1 MRLLLALTLTFLRVP
16 ASAAV
21 PAADDAWAKGDYRQA
36 FALAIERANKGD
48 AHAQFLIGEAYRLGR
63 SVDPNFPQAEQW
75 YARAARQGDIAA
87 AAELGLLLA
96 SQHLESAALPW
107 LMIAAQHG
115 EPRALCSLAAI
126 YFNGDSVARD
136 EVRAFALM
144 SRAAATGLPE
154 AQARLAT
161 LRAVLPADTQARG
174 TALAANLVIV
184 PALQPAKPPA
194 ETAPVPTRR
203 PPPVRIQ
210 VGAYRSAEAAEQAW
224 AQLNSRIAGPI
235 RADHAVERA
244 GPVYRL
250 QARLTDRTAAE
261 AFRRRLA
268 SAGWDYFTRQAD

>member
-1 MRLLLALTLTFLRVP
+1 
-16 ASAAV
+16 
-21 PAADDAWAKGDYRQA
+21 
-36 FALAIERANKGD
+36 
-48 AHAQFLIGEAYRLGR
+48 
-63 SVDPNFPQAEQW
+63 
-75 YARAARQGDIAA
+75 
-87 AAELGLLLA
+87 
-96 SQHLESAALPW
+96 
-107 LMIAAQHG
+107 
-115 EPRALCSLAAI
+115 
-126 YFNGDSVARD
+126 
-136 EVRAFALM
+136 VRAFALM